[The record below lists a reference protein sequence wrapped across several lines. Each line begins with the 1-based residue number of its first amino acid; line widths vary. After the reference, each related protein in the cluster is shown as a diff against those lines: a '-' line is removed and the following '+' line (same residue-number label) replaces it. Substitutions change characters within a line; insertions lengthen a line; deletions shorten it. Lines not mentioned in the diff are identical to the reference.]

1 MKNSALAKNLY
12 SIDTTITCEI
22 FAKHQLIVRTTKELL
37 YWSCLLRRCIYQF
50 DIAKLHTLLTYKV
63 EEVSSILLAHGC
75 SAEETDKIKFML
87 CTELDEA
94 MVEYLD
100 KRELGRYRSLTEYYY
115 KEQLG
120 GEHFFD
126 IIAAFLKSV
135 HSNISVLSLSHI
147 ILCLGFKGQY
157 ALEERGLIKLSEIR
171 DNLFFKIKKVLPG
184 PYFAILDSSNV
195 SENSAYVYRQIKT
208 RILPLIFII
217 LAIAY
222 GVAYRDLHD
231 RVHQLRTI
239 IQNNLEL

>member
-1 MKNSALAKNLY
+1 MKNSILAQSLY
-12 SIDTTITCEI
+12 PSDINISYEV
-22 FAKHQLIVRTTKELL
+22 FVKHQLILRTTKELL
-37 YWSCLLRRCIYQF
+37 YWSCLLRRCIHQF
-50 DIAKLHTLLTYKV
+50 DVAKLHTLLAYKI
-63 EEVSSILLAHGC
+63 EEVSSILLSQGC

-157 ALEERGLIKLSEIR
+157 ALEENGLVRLCEIK
-171 DNLFFKIKKVLPG
+171 DNLFFRIKKVLPG
-184 PYFAILDSSNV
+184 PYFEVPNNSNV
-195 SENSAYVYRQIKT
+195 SENSAHIYKQIKT
-208 RILPLIFII
+208 RIFPLIFII

-222 GVAYRDLHD
+222 IVTYKDLSD
-231 RVHQLRTI
+231 RVNQLRSI
-239 IQNNLEL
+239 IQDNLEL